1 MTLKLLHTSD
11 WHAGRLWKGIHRLAE
26 LGDVLENL
34 GDDAQRRKV
43 DVLLMTGDV
52 FDGGAPPAEA
62 ERLVFGFFR
71 RLGRAGIRCVVIGG
85 NHDHPT
91 RLEAWGLLAELVGV
105 TVVGRPR
112 AARDG
117 GVIRLAGADGT
128 PLCIAAIP
136 FAPAR
141 ALLTASEATDDDEV
155 AHRTYAWRFGALVR
169 TLSAQFA
176 QDSVNILLAHT
187 HLEGAVLAR
196 SERAVHVGADWAATA
211 DAIPAAAHYVA
222 LGHIHKPQRVDT
234 APSPTFYAGS
244 PMQLDFGEAGELKTY
259 NVLEVSPAGI
269 HALEHVAYQGARPLT
284 DVRMTMAM
292 LEQEA
297 QKLRHSGWLR
307 VTVPLDGP
315 QPDINGRVRRLLPNA
330 VTVEVELPDSRPP
343 PLVAT
348 GGLSPGQLYAEYVR
362 LTRQEE
368 ANPTLAAAFAQLHAD
383 AQE

>member
-1 MTLKLLHTSD
+1 
-11 WHAGRLWKGIHRLAE
+11 
-26 LGDVLENL
+26 
-34 GDDAQRRKV
+34 
-43 DVLLMTGDV
+43 
-52 FDGGAPPAEA
+52 
-62 ERLVFGFFR
+62 
-71 RLGRAGIRCVVIGG
+71 
-85 NHDHPT
+85 
-91 RLEAWGLLAELVGV
+91 
-105 TVVGRPR
+105 
-112 AARDG
+112 
-117 GVIRLAGADGT
+117 
-128 PLCIAAIP
+128 
-136 FAPAR
+136 
-141 ALLTASEATDDDEV
+141 
-155 AHRTYAWRFGALVR
+155 
-169 TLSAQFA
+169 
-176 QDSVNILLAHT
+176 
-187 HLEGAVLAR
+187 
-196 SERAVHVGADWAATA
+196 
-211 DAIPAAAHYVA
+211 
-222 LGHIHKPQRVDT
+222 VDT

-284 DVRMTMAM
+284 DVRMNMAM

-307 VTVPLDGP
+307 VTVPLDAP

-343 PLVAT
+343 PMVAT